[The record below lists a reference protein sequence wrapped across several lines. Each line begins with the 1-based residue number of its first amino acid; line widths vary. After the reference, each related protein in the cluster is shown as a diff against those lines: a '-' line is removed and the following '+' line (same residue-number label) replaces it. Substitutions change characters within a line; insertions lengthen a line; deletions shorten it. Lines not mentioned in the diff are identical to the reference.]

1 MTALWEETTTTLT
14 VPVYGPGGKQTAE
27 VDLPQNVFGTEP
39 NVGVMHQAYL
49 RQLANARQGTAATK
63 TRGDVSGGGAKPYR
77 QKGTGRAR
85 HGSNREPSM
94 VGGGTV
100 FGPQPRSYRQDMPR
114 KMRRLAL
121 RSALSVKAQEGKILV
136 LEGFDLEEPSTGEVA
151 ELLRAVGVEQTALIV
166 LAASNLVVQ
175 RSFSNL
181 PWAKVVLWSNL
192 NIYDLFTHDEVLVQK
207 GALEALWETFGAE
220 DGSSYDVDA
229 STRAVEVPAE
239 ADEEEETE
247 GEETPAVEAEAAPAD
262 LDDEETAPI
271 ADEGPEDIDD
281 RGPEA
286 VQDEAPAD
294 TEDEESAPIEDE
306 ESDEASSH
314 NPDEEDDK

>member
-1 MTALWEETTTTLT
+1 MDVETTSTL
-14 VPVYGPGGKQTAE
+14 VASVYDAGGRQSAE
-27 VDLPQNVFGTEP
+27 VDLPANVFGVEP
-39 NVGVMHQAYL
+39 NMAVMHQAYL